1 MQEVKRK
8 NKVRLKEWVSIF
20 LKDVRGQ
27 VTQKTQELE
36 AMYD

>member
-20 LKDVRGQ
+20 LKDVGGQ